1 MAELKVFDPKT
12 GESSSNMK
20 GNDQIFKAALRL
32 DLLNEY
38 VIMQRRAARSG
49 TACTLTR
56 AQVSG
61 TGKKPF
67 RQKGTGNARQGTLR
81 GPHQYHGGVAWG
93 PKPREYYADMNKKV
107 KKEAIRV
114 ALSQKNFESKIG
126 IVDAFEILS
135 GKTKDAVSQLKKF
148 EAKSVLLVGDFSDST
163 LRAIENIPGVKALKV
178 VALNVKDVLAHDW
191 LLLTKGAFE
200 WCETN
205 LSVKAKVKKIEKK
218 EKAA

>member
-12 GESSSNMK
+12 GKSSSNVK
-20 GNDQIFKAALRL
+20 GNDQIFKAPLRL

-93 PKPREYYADMNKKV
+93 PKPREYYADLNKKV

-114 ALSQKNFESKIG
+114 ALSQKNFESKIA
-126 IVDAFEILS
+126 IVDSFDVGS
-135 GKTKDAVSQLKKF
+135 GKTKDAVSQLNKF
-148 EAKSVLLVGDFSDST
+148 EAKSVLLVGDFSDLT
-163 LRAIENIPGVKALKV
+163 LRAIKNAPHAKALKV
-178 VALNVKDVLAHDW
+178 TALNVKDVLAHDW
-191 LLLTKGAFE
+191 LILTKAAFE
-200 WCETN
+200 WCEKN
-205 LSVKAKVKKIEKK
+205 LSVKAKKTEKK

>member
-12 GESSSNMK
+12 GKSSSNVK
-20 GNDQIFKAALRL
+20 GNDQIFKAPLRL

-114 ALSQKNFESKIG
+114 ALSQKNFEAKIG
-126 IVDAFEILS
+126 IVDAFEITS

-148 EAKSVLLVGDFSDST
+148 EAKSVLFVGDFSDLT
-163 LRAIENIPGVKALKV
+163 LRAIKNVPGAKALKMT
-178 VALNVKDVLAHDW
+178 ALNVKDILAHDW
-191 LLLTKGAFE
+191 LILTKASFE
-200 WCETN
+200 WCEKN
-205 LSVKAKVKKIEKK
+205 LSVKAKAKKAEKK